1 MEINKLMYCKLKHD
15 QFGVNLD
22 ELNKFD
28 NCFWESF
35 FALLML
41 LLTDPAKIVKLV
53 SEHEVAA
60 QQSASLD
67 CQAEGNPQSTY
78 SWTPCDPQQSVCHE
92 STLKISEVLS
102 DIVYTCNVA
111 NSLGDDARN
120 TSVGKLIP
128 ANLRVMGYIHVRPFV
143 KDLPA
148 KLVHNFD

>member
-1 MEINKLMYCKLKHD
+1 MMYCKLKHD

-22 ELNKFD
+22 ELSKFE
-28 NCFWESF
+28 NCFLESV

-41 LLTDPAKIVKLV
+41 LFTDPAKIVKLV
-53 SEHEVAA
+53 SEQEVAA
-60 QQSASLD
+60 QQSVSLD
-67 CQAEGNPQSTY
+67 CQAEGNPQPTF

-102 DIVYTCNVA
+102 DIVYTCNVT
-111 NSLGDDARN
+111 NNLGDDARN

-128 ANLRVMGYIHVRPFV
+128 ANLRAMGYIHAGPFA
-143 KDLPA
+143 KGLAA